1 MGDKFNELT
10 AREKLMVIIMG
21 VLIVLFILWQFI
33 LSPLLN
39 FHGDAQRQQVK
50 AQKDRAYIEQN
61 IARLG
66 QGAATSEVQ
75 EFSRET
81 LVRLSRDAG
90 IERLNRIQP
99 QPNGDL
105 KIWIDD
111 VSGPV
116 LFEFLGRIERGY
128 ATRITGA
135 QVTRKDTDFVS
146 AQISF
151 SMPVKTSTIQ
161 SNGG

>member
-10 AREKLMVIIMG
+10 PREKLMVIIMG
-21 VLIVLFILWQFI
+21 VLITLFIVWQFI
-33 LSPLLN
+33 ISPLLSYHN
-39 FHGDAQRQQVK
+39 DAQAQRAK

-61 IARLG
+61 ISRLG
-66 QGAATSEVQ
+66 QGSTVGEKQ
-75 EFSRET
+75 DFSREA
-81 LVRLSRDAG
+81 LVRFSREAG

-111 VSGPV
+111 VPGPV
-116 LFEFLGRIERGY
+116 LYQFLSRIERTH
-128 ATRITGA
+128 ATRITNA
-135 QVTRKDTDFVS
+135 QVTRKESETVS

-151 SMPVKTSTIQ
+151 TMPTAK